1 MKHGN
6 LCATLRKEATVNTRR
21 NAGIC
26 ACLFAVQIMLHQK
39 LLAIEG
45 NFNYIIIMRTRF
57 GCALLSIDF
66 EVLSYFNSRTVGR
79 PSGQQSVAVTSL

>member
-1 MKHGN
+1 MYSN
-6 LCATLRKEATVNTRR
+6 EAREFVCNSAKRQPQK
-21 NAGIC
+21 AGIC

-79 PSGQQSVAVTSL
+79 PPGQQSVAVTSL